1 MCQYHAKFTKLLEEL
16 SAQRAV
22 LTKEL
27 SRFDK
32 RISNLYHELEKVEPS
47 EDFALSFVQQLHDAL
62 KKRRVIK
69 DELARLDAVL
79 RPINGI
85 SEDIKT
91 SVKQRKAVSKRW
103 KQKFKISLSLEE
115 IISNN

>member
-1 MCQYHAKFTKLLEEL
+1 MCQYHTKFNEFKAEL
-16 SAQRAV
+16 NAQRAL

-27 SRFDK
+27 SRYDK

-79 RPINGI
+79 RPIDNI
-85 SEDIKT
+85 TEEIET

-103 KQKFKISLSLEE
+103 RQKFKISLSLEE